1 MSLEKLVEQLK
12 QQEKGY
18 PPVESWDPP
27 YCGAMDLTIKA
38 NGDWFYMGTIFKR
51 MSLVKLLA
59 SVLKKEADEYF
70 LVTPVE
76 KIKIQVEKYPL
87 IITQWRWLDEQSTIM
102 MLTTNVDDEFI
113 LDAEHPVKIEDDGG
127 LSVIVRG
134 NLPATIHRNVY
145 YQWVEL
151 AKETEIKG
159 KAAMIFNSAD
169 QCINLG
175 FIDE

>member
-18 PPVESWDPP
+18 PPVESWDPV
-27 YCGAMDLTIKA
+27 YCGEMDLIIKA
-38 NGDWFYMGTIFKR
+38 NGDWYYGGTIFKR

-59 SVLKKEADEYF
+59 SVLKKETNEYF

-76 KIKIQVEKYPL
+76 KIKIQVEKHPL
-87 IITQWRWLDEQSTIM
+87 IITQWRWLDEQRTTM
-102 MLTTNVDDEFI
+102 QLTTNVDDEFI
-113 LDAEHPVKIEDDGG
+113 LDAEHPVSLEADGG
-127 LSVIVRG
+127 LSVIVRR
-134 NLPATIHRNVY
+134 NLTAVIHRNVY

-151 AKETEIKG
+151 AKETEVNG
-159 KAAMIFNSAD
+159 KTAMTFNSTD

-175 FIDE
+175 FITE

>member
-18 PPVESWDPP
+18 PPVESWDPQ
-27 YCGAMDLTIKA
+27 YCGEMDLTIKA
-38 NGDWFYMGTIFKR
+38 NGDWYYGGTIFKR

-59 SVLKKEADEYF
+59 SVLKKEANEYF

-87 IITQWRWLDEQSTIM
+87 IITQWRWLDDQCTTM
-102 MLTTNVDDEFI
+102 QLTTNIDDEII
-113 LDAEHPVKIEDDGG
+113 LDAEHPVRIEEDGG
-127 LSVIVRG
+127 LSVIVRR
-134 NLPATIHRNVY
+134 NLSASIHRNVY

-151 AKETEIKG
+151 AKETEVNGRI
-159 KAAMIFNSAD
+159 AMMFSSAD
-169 QCINLG
+169 LCINLG
-175 FIDE
+175 FITE